1 MERNEFLTDDMAR
14 GIFDGISLVV
24 WDWNGTLLD
33 DVRINMDTINDLL
46 TRRGVVNIQNLNEYR
61 SGFGFPIIDY
71 YRGLG
76 FDTKRE
82 AFSDIADEYVRV
94 YSEKLCEA
102 GLYSGVRDALEHV
115 SGLGIRQVIISAAEG
130 DRLRRE
136 VRNYG
141 IDGYFTDVIGT
152 GDNLG
157 SSKVSLALNFVGGC
171 GVERDHVLFIGDL
184 LHDAEVA
191 GECGCRAVLVSAGH
205 QTGERLK
212 VSGYPVFSDLNALL
226 IK

>member
-1 MERNEFLTDDMAR
+1 
-14 GIFDGISLVV
+14 
-24 WDWNGTLLD
+24 
-33 DVRINMDTINDLL
+33 MDTINDLL

-76 FDTKRE
+76 FDTERE
-82 AFSDIADEYVRV
+82 AFSDIADEYVRE

-102 GLYSGVRDALEHV
+102 ELFCDVSMALER
-115 SGLGIRQVIISAAEG
+115 LRENGIRQVIVSAAEG
-130 DRLRRE
+130 ERLRCE
-136 VRNYG
+136 VKSYG

-157 SSKVSLALNFVGGC
+157 SSKVSLAVNFVSRC
-171 GVERDHVLFIGDL
+171 GVEREKILFISDL

-191 GECGCRAVLVSAGH
+191 GECGCRAVLISAGH
-205 QTGERLK
+205 QSAGRLE
-212 VSGYPVFSDLNALL
+212 VSGLPVYGSLSELFA
-226 IK
+226 K